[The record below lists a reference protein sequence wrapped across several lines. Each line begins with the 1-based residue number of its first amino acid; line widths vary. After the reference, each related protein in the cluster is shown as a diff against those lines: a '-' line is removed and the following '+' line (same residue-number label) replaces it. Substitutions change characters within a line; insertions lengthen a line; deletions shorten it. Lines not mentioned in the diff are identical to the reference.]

1 MAWAGAQKT
10 IPDDNRK
17 NESQT
22 FVVDA
27 GGRPIRALEV
37 GSSLHIGARGLHPNT
52 TYEFRLSFDRPAVES
67 LEAAVSFARVTT
79 DSKGQAPPF
88 VLWYESGVIGCSDQE
103 REGTKHTPY
112 TYRTFEEAEQAL
124 KGKLLVT
131 SAHLVERDET
141 GKIPPMKL
149 RVEHEPAALLRFPI
163 VPRRSPAVYASNS
176 KGCMLNSQLARTED
190 LYVSGRNFDPGET
203 LEISAVPNQRLWF
216 VGDPIN
222 DVTGPGSA
230 AAPKR
235 VVADRSGRFT
245 VMVWNRQNQAR
256 GAYDIVA
263 HKLPA
268 QARLIA
274 IRDIVSYAAETGFI
288 FYLRYPVG
296 GPTMDIA
303 GRPLNSSPYF
313 EFADSFAPAGDP
325 VWGAVDP
332 TYVPASHPGG
342 TYAAYYVVNHRD
354 VNGWDPSAGGA
365 TNLVDVSGGI
375 EIHPVKSWCV
385 NGTDVI
391 IWQPPLSVGNY
402 DVVVDFGQNPAATA
416 AQYQTD
422 GNYDKNVDF
431 LDGADQIG
439 FVVAPD
445 PYDVGLFQIGEDSYS
460 VDDFFPVLGSRTNV
474 DLRAVVR
481 YPATAAGPSTPVA
494 AGPHALFIIEH
505 GNHRSCNTPGFD
517 GNPSYDAVHTG
528 CPNRTQNH
536 MGYMGLLNRLAS
548 NGIIAV
554 SIDAYDLTGY
564 VPQLIPER
572 SDLILKHIEL
582 WSHMNNTSTFTSYPD
597 FFAGRFAGHVDMNK
611 ISVSG
616 HSRGGEASVG
626 AYMRNLSS
634 ATPFSIN
641 SVSSI
646 APVDGQGYVLPD
658 VPYFVI
664 LPAADGDV
672 CPLSGQR
679 IYDRAGSALPT
690 PDSTTKSGIYVY
702 GASHNFF
709 NTVWAADGDD
719 GFSGRDDYIP
729 APDQQRLGEAYL
741 TAFGRT
747 QLNNENVYDDM
758 LRGKLKFPSFAGRK
772 IFPIRHEKQ
781 QSKFE
786 NGSGVGA
793 TVSAPATVTS
803 ISSPS
808 VHQTQAIQVD
818 WTGTLGKVTYTLPM
832 SQRDA
837 SSFEVLSFR
846 VAQTNSSVNPSGGNQ
861 DFMIELIGGGHTKAT
876 FASTFGAIPKPYNH
890 IAWCTPPLQNVMTT
904 IRVPL
909 HSFIMNNSGV
919 TLNNIDTVRFTFL
932 FPSQG
937 ELYVDD
943 IEFSR

>member
-1 MAWAGAQKT
+1 MSPKRFPCIVALTTVMAWAGAQKT

-163 VPRRSPAVYASNS
+163 VPRRS
-176 KGCMLNSQLARTED
+176 
-190 LYVSGRNFDPGET
+190 
-203 LEISAVPNQRLWF
+203 
-216 VGDPIN
+216 PIN

-474 DLRAVVR
+474 DLRACW
-481 YPATAAGPSTPVA
+481 PACAFHYRARQSPLV
-494 AGPHALFIIEH
+494 
-505 GNHRSCNTPGFD
+505 
-517 GNPSYDAVHTG
+517 
-528 CPNRTQNH
+528 Q
-536 MGYMGLLNRLAS
+536 
-548 NGIIAV
+548 
-554 SIDAYDLTGY
+554 
-564 VPQLIPER
+564 
-572 SDLILKHIEL
+572 
-582 WSHMNNTSTFTSYPD
+582 
-597 FFAGRFAGHVDMNK
+597 
-611 ISVSG
+611 
-616 HSRGGEASVG
+616 HSW
-626 AYMRNLSS
+626 
-634 ATPFSIN
+634 F
-641 SVSSI
+641 
-646 APVDGQGYVLPD
+646 
-658 VPYFVI
+658 
-664 LPAADGDV
+664 
-672 CPLSGQR
+672 
-679 IYDRAGSALPT
+679 
-690 PDSTTKSGIYVY
+690 
-702 GASHNFF
+702 
-709 NTVWAADGDD
+709 
-719 GFSGRDDYIP
+719 
-729 APDQQRLGEAYL
+729 
-741 TAFGRT
+741 
-747 QLNNENVYDDM
+747 
-758 LRGKLKFPSFAGRK
+758 
-772 IFPIRHEKQ
+772 
-781 QSKFE
+781 
-786 NGSGVGA
+786 
-793 TVSAPATVTS
+793 
-803 ISSPS
+803 
-808 VHQTQAIQVD
+808 
-818 WTGTLGKVTYTLPM
+818 
-832 SQRDA
+832 
-837 SSFEVLSFR
+837 
-846 VAQTNSSVNPSGGNQ
+846 
-861 DFMIELIGGGHTKAT
+861 
-876 FASTFGAIPKPYNH
+876 
-890 IAWCTPPLQNVMTT
+890 
-904 IRVPL
+904 
-909 HSFIMNNSGV
+909 
-919 TLNNIDTVRFTFL
+919 
-932 FPSQG
+932 
-937 ELYVDD
+937 
-943 IEFSR
+943 